1 MYIIT
6 QAPAAASFTVASGA
20 ATAAFNVAA
29 GEPGAG
35 TQCNVSAPGSNRL
48 NGQPF
53 VVRAAGYLAL
63 PAGSNTTSATPLQI
77 MLFASNTAS
86 FSIASGNVI
95 CSLTAVA
102 AFSFVSATAGYLP
115 FSIAAQFVGGPGGY
129 LGAYNLGGQTT
140 NPNGVNLVTI
150 PVLTTT
156 TVSSFNPLTEPC
168 AQFTVGLATAAANLL
183 TGAVANLTSLIL
195 EA

>member
-6 QAPAAASFTVASGA
+6 QAPAAASFTVNTGA
-20 ATAAFNVAA
+20 ATQAFLVAA

-35 TQCNVSAPGSNRL
+35 TQVNVSAPGSNRL

-63 PAGSNTTSATPLQI
+63 PAGTNTAAATPLQV

-86 FSIASGNVI
+86 FSVASGNVI
-95 CSLTAVA
+95 CSLTAVVAFTYA
-102 AFSFVSATAGYLP
+102 AAVTGYLP
-115 FSIAAQFVGGPGGY
+115 FNISAQFLGGPGGT
-129 LGAYNLGGQTT
+129 LGSYNLGGQTT
-140 NPNGVNLVTI
+140 DPNGVNLVTI
-150 PVLTTT
+150 PVLSTTG
-156 TVSSFNPLTEPC
+156 VSSFNPLTEP
-168 AQFTVGLATAAANLL
+168 AVQITVGLKTAAANLL
-183 TGAVANLTSLIL
+183 TNAVANLTSLIL